1 MNKYLKTILII
12 FTLIIVFIHPVFA
25 QNNEQGIAQN
35 YLALTQGI
43 TSGEIVSLIQRGL
56 LVGVYP
62 TSGNNASNMFGVI
75 NTNPLVDVGIQSPNM
90 LPVVTSGK
98 VSVLVSN
105 INGNISIGDIITS
118 SQIPGIGAKNTQSG
132 YILGTALEN
141 FNQLNT
147 IKTETISGKKIEI
160 KSMTVLLGIQ
170 KYNDPGALEQS
181 IVKLDSSIT
190 GKTISFVRI
199 VMATIIFL
207 LGFVTFIYEISATS
221 KQAIKAISRNP
232 MSKKTVQ
239 ASMWWVIMIVT
250 LIFILCLTTSY
261 ILLMF

>member
-1 MNKYLKTILII
+1 MNRYLKTVAVII
-12 FTLIIVFIHPVFA
+12 TLIVICIHPVFA
-25 QNNEQGIAQN
+25 QNTEQGIAQN
-35 YLALTQGI
+35 YLSLTKGI
-43 TSGEIVSLIQRGL
+43 SSGEIVSLIQRGL

-62 TSGNNASNMFGVI
+62 TSGNNSPNMFGVV
-75 NTNPLVDVGIQSPNM
+75 NTNPLVDIGIQAPDM
-90 LPVVTSGK
+90 IPVITSGK
-98 VSVLVSN
+98 VDVLVSN
-105 INGNISIGDIITS
+105 INGNISVGDIITS
-118 SQIPGIGAKNTQSG
+118 SQIPGIGAKNIQSG
-132 YILGTALEN
+132 YILGTTLEN
-141 FNQLNT
+141 FNQLST
-147 IKTETISGKKIEI
+147 IKTEIINGKKIEI
-160 KSMTVLLGIQ
+160 KRMTVLLGIQ

-207 LGFVTFIYEISATS
+207 LGFVTFIYEISAAS
-221 KQAIKAISRNP
+221 KQAIRAIARNP

-250 LIFILCLTTSY
+250 LIFILCLITSY